1 MMKRSQS
8 LRHVDW
14 FEVTDA
20 RKAKGDLDGAAQD
33 EKAARRIQQLR
44 KK

>member
-20 RKAKGDLDGAAQD
+20 RKAKGDLDGAAH